1 MDTER
6 ETFARQLDA
15 LSWGLFLVWIGLA
28 LLMHVGWGWGL
39 LGVAVIILGEAMIR
53 RLKALPSHGFWIAI
67 GLMLLV
73 CALWELLAISWPLI
87 PVLIIGFG
95 LAVLWGAFRRIRAS

>member
-1 MDTER
+1 MDVKR
-6 ETFARQLDA
+6 EVFARQLDA

-28 LLMHVGWGWGL
+28 LLMDVGWGWGL
-39 LGVAVIILGEAMIR
+39 LGVAVIILGEAVIR
-53 RLKALPSHGFWIAI
+53 RLKRLPTHGFWVAI

-73 CALWELLAISWPLI
+73 CALWELLALSLPLI

-95 LAVLWGAFRRIRAS
+95 LAVLWVAFHRRRAS